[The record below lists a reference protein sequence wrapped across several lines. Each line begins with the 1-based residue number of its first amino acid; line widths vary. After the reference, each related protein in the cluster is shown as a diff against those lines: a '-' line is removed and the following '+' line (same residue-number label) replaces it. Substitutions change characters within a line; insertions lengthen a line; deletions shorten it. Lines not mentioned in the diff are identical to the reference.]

1 MGNVVAARFGS
12 PAPAAPPPP
21 PHIPKGGFAMVLPGY
36 SVLTNNMYTLQTL
49 AEHMQIAKQGVS
61 PDRPTPC

>member
-21 PHIPKGGFAMVLPGY
+21 PVPVKGGVAMVIPGY
-36 SVLTNNMYTLQTL
+36 SVFTNSEQTLYTLLQ
-49 AEHMQIAKQGVS
+49 HMQIAKQGVS

>member
-1 MGNVVAARFGS
+1 
-12 PAPAAPPPP
+12 
-21 PHIPKGGFAMVLPGY
+21 MVLPGY

-49 AEHMQIAKQGVS
+49 AGHMQIAKQGVS